1 MKLGYFRLEGIRGGT
16 SGEGEVRLIVIG
28 SEIWGRG
35 RWSDCDAWDD
45 WQGGRRDVCSMMGL
59 SSEVVEI
66 CALDFV
72 VDVGGV
78 G

>member
-1 MKLGYFRLEGIRGGT
+1 MKLGYFRLEGTRGGT
-16 SGEGEVRLIVIG
+16 SGEGEVRSIVICLG
-28 SEIWGRG
+28 IWGRG
-35 RWSDCDAWDD
+35 RWSDCDTWDD
-45 WQGGRRDVCSMMGL
+45 WRRGRCDVSSTAGL
-59 SSEVVEI
+59 SSKVVEI

>member
-1 MKLGYFRLEGIRGGT
+1 MR
-16 SGEGEVRLIVIG
+16 SIVICSG
-28 SEIWGRG
+28 IWGRG
-35 RWSDCDAWDD
+35 RWSDRDAWDD
-45 WQGGRRDVCSMMGL
+45 WRGGRCDICSTAGL

-66 CALDFV
+66 CTLDFV